1 MALKV
6 TQEMIDVVGGELEE
20 LTADRKRP
28 NAKLADLMIQLEN
41 RGPFAGLG
49 KEDTYKLIGATLQ
62 QLRRSGR
69 VQLFKGEG
77 SGWRWSARKAARP

>member
-6 TQEMIDVVGGELEE
+6 TQEMMDIVGDQLEQ
-20 LTADRKRP
+20 LTADKKRP
-28 NAKLADLMIQLEN
+28 NVKMADLMIQLEG
-41 RGPFAGLG
+41 RGPFAGLVRQ
-49 KEDTYKLIGATLQ
+49 DTYKLIGATLQ

-77 SGWRWSARKAARP
+77 SGWRWSARKAARS